1 MPEMRT
7 LKIRK
12 EKNFI
17 SLFDEKTGHY
27 LRTGIIENGRE
38 TGADPFAASFPELL
52 DVGIMGHC
60 IHGQAGLCI
69 KAGIECYQGG
79 SYKKNSNM
87 ALADFESIA
96 KQCQGKTYQFA
107 LGGCGDPDQHEHF
120 REILEI
126 CRMTGIV
133 PNFTSSGYGITEELA
148 ALCSQ
153 YCGAVAISWYR
164 SEYTLR
170 AIKRLADAGVKTNIH
185 YVLNKYTVDEAV
197 DGLIFHRFP
206 DEINALVFL
215 LHKPV
220 GLGKE
225 ENMITGENIKFREL
239 ISLAGSGNPGYKI
252 GFDSCTVPALIHNSR
267 NIDLNSLD
275 TCEGARWSAYIS
287 PYLKMMP
294 CSFDNE
300 DMRWAVDL
308 RSHTIKEA
316 WMSSEFEDFRSRLKM
331 SCPECTERDL
341 CMGGCPIRPEIVLCD
356 KKYQYTANKGD
367 TFEPI
372 ADVAEKGIEKVKTIL
387 NGKEPVLV

>member
-1 MPEMRT
+1 M
-7 LKIRK
+7 KIRK

-17 SLFDEKTGHY
+17 SFFDEKTGNY
-27 LRTGIIENGRE
+27 LRTGIIEGGRD
-38 TGADPFAASFPELL
+38 TGVDPFVASFPELL

-60 IHGQAGLCI
+60 THGQSGLCI

-79 SYKKNSNM
+79 LHKKNDNM
-87 ALADFESIA
+87 TLADFENIA
-96 KQCQGKTYQFA
+96 KQCEGRTYQFA

-126 CRMTGIV
+126 CKMTGIV
-133 PNFTSSGYGITEELA
+133 PNFTSSGYGITEEIA
-148 ALCSQ
+148 KLCSQ

-170 AIKRLADAGVKTNIH
+170 AIKMLADAGVKTNIH

-197 DGLIFHRFP
+197 ERLVSHCFP

-220 GLGKE
+220 GLGKA
-225 ENMITGENIKFREL
+225 ENMITRENKRFKEL
-239 ISLAGSGNPGYKI
+239 ISLVNSKDTGYKI
-252 GFDSCTVPALIHNSR
+252 GFDSCIVPALINNMG
-267 NIDLNSLD
+267 NINRDSLD
-275 TCEGARWSAYIS
+275 TCEGSRWSAYIS
-287 PYLKMMP
+287 SDLKMMP

-308 RSHTIKEA
+308 KIHTIEEA

-331 SCPECTERDL
+331 SCPECVDRHF
-341 CMGGCPIRPEIVLCD
+341 CMGGCPIRPEIVLCV
-356 KKYQYTANKGD
+356 KKCNTLEMYC
-367 TFEPI
+367 
-372 ADVAEKGIEKVKTIL
+372 
-387 NGKEPVLV
+387 

>member
-17 SLFDEKTGHY
+17 SFFDEKTGHY

-206 DEINALVFL
+206 DEINALIFL

-252 GFDSCTVPALIHNSR
+252 GFDSCTVPALIHNSG

-287 PYLKMMP
+287 PDLKMMP